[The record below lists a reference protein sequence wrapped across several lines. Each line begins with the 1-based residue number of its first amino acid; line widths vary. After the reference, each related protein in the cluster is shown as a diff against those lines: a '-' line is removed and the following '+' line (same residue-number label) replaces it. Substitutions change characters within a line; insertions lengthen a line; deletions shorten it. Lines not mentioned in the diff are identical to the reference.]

1 MASKAEAHPGQKKE
15 AHKDSERDKYGK
27 VAVNVGVSYW
37 DPGQLSLSVFMGKA
51 GSNRDPISPVVQ
63 MK

>member
-27 VAVNVGVSYW
+27 SGCECLGFLLGPWATEPQCLHG
-37 DPGQLSLSVFMGKA
+37 
-51 GSNRDPISPVVQ
+51 
-63 MK
+63 